1 MNYNKQEILQL
12 PVEEKLA
19 LVMELWESIEEKTN
33 ELPVPDWKIKL
44 IKERLSLHEQ
54 NPAEGTDWDVL
65 RKKYLA

>member
-19 LVMELWESIEEKTN
+19 LVMELWESIESKTN
-33 ELPVPDWKIKL
+33 ELPVPDWKISL
-44 IKERLSLHEQ
+44 IKERLKHHQE
-54 NPAEGTDWDVL
+54 NPDDGTNWDEL

>member
-33 ELPVPDWKIKL
+33 EEKGAFSIQR
-44 IKERLSLHEQ
+44 I
-54 NPAEGTDWDVL
+54 N
-65 RKKYLA
+65 Y